1 MKKLLKGGRVVDPAN
16 GIDGVHD
23 VLIDGDRIARVGRDL
38 PVDGATVVEIPAGF
52 VVCPGFIDMHVH
64 LREPG
69 QEHKETVATGTA
81 SAVAGG
87 FTAVACMPNTVA
99 GQRQRERHVAD
110 PGEGARRPDLARVYP
125 IGAVSKGSKGELLAD
140 IAELKQAGCVAITDD
155 GHPVATALLLRRALE
170 YAGMFGMPVI
180 EHCED
185 QSLKGDGVAHEGFHA
200 ASLGLRG
207 IPGAAEALG
216 AERGILL
223 SELTGSAFH
232 VAHMSAR
239 ASLRAV
245 RKGKENGVRVTCE
258 VAPHHFTLTDEALA
272 APIPYDTNT
281 KMNPPLREAADRDA
295 MLAGIADG
303 TVDAIATDHAPHHY
317 DEKNVEFDRAPFGI
331 VGLETAVSL
340 SLDRLVHAGL
350 IRLPRLVELM
360 SINPARILRVPGG
373 VAVGGRAGGHHDPG
387 ARSPRARAGRATA
400 VAVEEHAVRRLG
412 APRRRRSH
420 GRRRAY
426 AVRQSRR
433 IRWDMT
439 DGKHSNRS
447 RAGDRCPGDPRDD
460 QGARRIRAAHP

>member
-1 MKKLLKGGRVVDPAN
+1 MKTLLRGGRVIDPVN
-16 GIDGVHD
+16 GIDGERD

-38 PVDGATVVEIPAGF
+38 PVNGAKVVEIPTGL
-52 VVCPGFIDMHVH
+52 VVCPGLIDMHVH

-87 FTAVACMPNTVA
+87 FTAVACMPNTAPVNDNA
-99 GQRQRERHVAD
+99 NVTSLILAKATEA
-110 PGEGARRPDLARVYP
+110 ALARVYP

-140 IAELKQAGCVAITDD
+140 IAELKDAGCVAITDD
-155 GHPVATALLLRRALE
+155 GHPVSTALLLRRALE

-200 ASLGLRG
+200 SSLGLRG

-245 RKGKENGVRVTCE
+245 RKGKEHGVRVTCE
-258 VAPHHFTLTDEALA
+258 VAPHHFTLTDESLGM
-272 APIPYDTNT
+272 PIPYDTNV
-281 KMNPPLREAADRDA
+281 KMNPPLREVADRDA

-303 TVDAIATDHAPHHY
+303 TVDVIATDHAPHHY

-331 VGLETAVSL
+331 VGLETAVPL
-340 SLDRLVHAGL
+340 SIDRLVHAGL

-360 SINPARILRVPGG
+360 SVNPARILRVAGGSLTEGALADITIIAPDLRVRVQASALRSRSKNTPFDGWELRGG
-373 VAVGGRAGGHHDPG
+373 VAATVVGGRTLFVNPD
-387 ARSPRARAGRATA
+387 
-400 VAVEEHAVRRLG
+400 
-412 APRRRRSH
+412 APV
-420 GRRRAY
+420 G
-426 AVRQSRR
+426 
-433 IRWDMT
+433 I
-439 DGKHSNRS
+439 
-447 RAGDRCPGDPRDD
+447 
-460 QGARRIRAAHP
+460 